1 MVYGCD
7 IQDILCMCYMVVIY
21 KIYYVLYGCDIQD
34 ILCMCYMVV
43 IYKIYYVCG
52 IWL

>member
-1 MVYGCD
+1 M
-7 IQDILCMCYMVVIY
+7 
-21 KIYYVLYGCDIQD
+21 YVLYGCDIQG

-43 IYKIYYVCG
+43 IYKIYYVCA